1 LRDSGR
7 GNRASE
13 EEIPDD
19 RPQGH
24 DATPS
29 SSPTSDGLLIVLAH
43 PDDEAFGLA
52 GTITLLRQR
61 DVPVTL
67 VTATR
72 GEVGEILAPG
82 AATPE
87 TLGAVRE
94 QELRAAMA
102 LAGLHDIRL
111 LGYRDSG
118 MAGTPE
124 NEDPR
129 SLVRASAA
137 EVVAM
142 IAATIRD
149 VRPAAVITFGADGI
163 YGHPDHV
170 AIHHHTTA
178 AVALAADASAP
189 TGLGEPWRV
198 SSLYYNAL
206 PRERIRRMAERV
218 DGPFRSLTAEQLDQ
232 LGTPVREITVMMPV
246 ADVLETKERVIR
258 LHRTQIDA
266 EGPFAGIDRAQ
277 VRQMMSWELL
287 RRVDLPWAAASTPAH
302 DPVAELLA
310 SCQPD
315 IEALIRDLETA

>member
-1 LRDSGR
+1 MTDTT
-7 GNRASE
+7 NRAP
-13 EEIPDD
+13 I
-19 RPQGH
+19 
-24 DATPS
+24 
-29 SSPTSDGLLIVLAH
+29 TSADPAGNGLLIVLAH

-52 GTITLLRQR
+52 GTITLLRR
-61 DVPVTL
+61 RGVPVTL
-67 VTATR
+67 ITATR

-94 QELRAAMA
+94 QELRIAMA

-129 SLVRASAA
+129 SLVRAAVP

-170 AIHHHTTA
+170 AIHYHTTA
-178 AVALAADASAP
+178 AVELAADAAAP
-189 TGLGEPWRV
+189 TGLGHPWQV
-198 SSLYYNAL
+198 ASLYYNAL
-206 PRERIRRMAERV
+206 PRERVQRMAQRA
-218 DGPFRSLTAEQLDQ
+218 DGPFRSLTAEQLAN
-232 LGTPVREITVMMPV
+232 LGTPAREITVTMPV
-246 ADVLETKERVIR
+246 ADVVEIKEQVIR
-258 LHRTQIDA
+258 LHRTQIDPS
-266 EGPFAGIDRAQ
+266 GPFAGLAREE
-277 VRQMMSWELL
+277 VRLMMSWEFL
-287 RRVDLPWAAASTPAH
+287 RRVDLPWGAASSPAS
-302 DPVAELLA
+302 DPVARLLA
-310 SCQPD
+310 SRQPD
-315 IEALIRDLETA
+315 IAAVIRDLEGV

>member
-1 LRDSGR
+1 MTD
-7 GNRASE
+7 
-13 EEIPDD
+13 
-19 RPQGH
+19 PQGH
-24 DATPS
+24 DATPPS
-29 SSPTSDGLLIVLAH
+29 SSTTGGLLIVLAH

-52 GTITLLRQR
+52 GTIALLRQR
-61 DVPVTL
+61 DIPVTL

-82 AATPE
+82 AATPD

-102 LAGLHDIRL
+102 VTGLHDIRL

-118 MAGTPE
+118 MDGTPE

-129 SLVRASAA
+129 SLAQAVAT

-149 VRPAAVITFGADGI
+149 VRPAAVITFGPDGI

-178 AVALAADASAP
+178 AVALAADDGAP
-189 TGLGEPWRV
+189 SGLGEPWRV

-206 PRERIRRMAERV
+206 PREAIRRMAQRD

-232 LGTPVREITVMMPV
+232 LGTPVREITITMPV
-246 ADVLETKERVIR
+246 ADVVDTKERVIR
-258 LHRTQIDA
+258 LHRTQIDP

-277 VRQMMSWELL
+277 VRQMMSWEFL
-287 RRVDLPWAAASTPAH
+287 RRVDLPWATASTPSH

-310 SCQPD
+310 SRQPD
-315 IEALIRDLETA
+315 VEALIRDLETA